1 MGVTQRS
8 AGAVIFT
15 GDGDE
20 RRFLLLLYPTNHWD
34 FVKGKIEAGED
45 DRQTVVR
52 ETLEETGISDIEFIE
67 GFQREI
73 RYNFV
78 HEGVFIRK
86 SVSFYLART
95 NTTRVRLSHE
105 HRAHVWEGYEQAMDT
120 LTYENARGVLEA
132 ANRLLCG
139 DEGADTGGLGS
150 RVTRP
155 QD

>member
-1 MGVTQRS
+1 MAVTQRS

-15 GDGDE
+15 GDGDA

-52 ETLEETGISDIEFIE
+52 ETLEETGISDIEFVE
-67 GFQREI
+67 GFQKDI
-73 RYNFV
+73 RYNFM

-86 SVSFYLART
+86 RVSFFLART
-95 NTTRVRLSHE
+95 NTSSVRLSHE
-105 HRAHVWEGYEQAMDT
+105 HRAHAWEEYGQAMDT

-132 ANRLLCG
+132 ANRLLCA
-139 DEGADTGGLGS
+139 DEGADARGLGS
-150 RVTRP
+150 RVTRL